1 MELADASIFAPT
13 GASSEIVQQVDE
25 AISEIERHRPLSR
38 GLTKRL
44 SEEILY
50 DRVHSSAVTEGNR
63 LSRRETIVVLTTGVV
78 ESGSRRDVIE
88 VKNLAKAILQLQE
101 MLEKDDKIDS
111 VSFRQ
116 LRRIVMKDLL
126 DDPDSGC
133 YRKEEVAI
141 SGAKHQP
148 PIFLDV
154 PDLITRILSD
164 VHLVNSSFHPLQQA
178 AWAHW
183 AIARIHPFKDGNGR
197 IARLVQDYVLLR
209 SHYVPAALQAVDRE
223 GAYYAAL
230 EAADDGNGK
239 PLLEMIAKNSL
250 SLADKYLTLIREET
264 ERHDWLDKVTKA
276 ATERVKQTSHR
287 RFLIFQRS
295 VNLLRNEFANLAKEL
310 SERVPSLD
318 VNFKDYGGIDQERF
332 SQLEKTGKAKK
343 TWFFGLEFSVG
354 ETRLRYIFWHGIHHN
369 RPEDIANVFPS
380 KIVLLLSAEE
390 EFSYY

>member
-1 MELADASIFAPT
+1 LPLKRPEGINHQ
-13 GASSEIVQQVDE
+13 I
-25 AISEIERHRPLSR
+25 PLSQK
-38 GLTKRL
+38 LT
-44 SEEILY
+44 E
-50 DRVHSSAVTEGNR
+50 DG
-63 LSRRETIVVLTTGVV
+63 TI
-78 ESGSRRDVIE
+78 S
-88 VKNLAKAILQLQE
+88 
-101 MLEKDDKIDS
+101 
-111 VSFRQ
+111 
-116 LRRIVMKDLL
+116 
-126 DDPDSGC
+126 
-133 YRKEEVAI
+133 
-141 SGAKHQP
+141 
-148 PIFLDV
+148 
-154 PDLITRILSD
+154 
-164 VHLVNSSFHPLQQA
+164 
-178 AWAHW
+178 
-183 AIARIHPFKDGNGR
+183 IARIHPFKDGNGR

-390 EFSYY
+390 EFSYYQSLDELKEDRVTLREIVPDTSGYWRRTYNPVKRQNHWDTNCSAGQIARSFFQEVMAKLGLL